1 MKLVY
6 NEDIKDYV
14 KIMELKDLTA
24 YNNYLYI
31 RWPDL
36 KDKDSELYKQV
47 EETIEDL
54 CIKNHPLN
62 VILAIGVLIAEQMY
76 GIQKEEQDGGGN

>member
-1 MKLVY
+1 MKLTY
-6 NEDIKDYV
+6 EEDKKDYI
-14 KIMELKDLTA
+14 KIRDLKNSTA
-24 YNNYLYI
+24 YYNYLYI

-36 KDKDSELYKQV
+36 KNKNSELYKQV

-62 VILAIGVLIAEQMY
+62 ILLAIGVLIAEQLC
-76 GIQKEEQDGGGN
+76 GIQGEGGN

>member
-1 MKLVY
+1 MKLTY
-6 NEDIKDYV
+6 NENTEDYV
-14 KIMELKDLTA
+14 KIMDLKDSTA

-36 KDKDSELYKQV
+36 KNKDSELSRQV

-54 CIKNHPLN
+54 CIKNHPLKTL
-62 VILAIGVLIAEQMY
+62 LAIGVLVAEQLY
-76 GIQKEEQDGGGN
+76 GIQGGS